1 MSYYQKYRPEK
12 IADLD
17 LGSARESFLKM
28 MKAGSISHAFLL
40 VGPRGSGKTSSARIL
55 ARLVNCEKNSR
66 NQGLKKSGGY
76 EEPCGECEA
85 CVSIKNGSAV
95 DVIEIDAA
103 SNRGIDDIRNIR
115 EKARLA
121 PVSLSQ
127 KVYIIDEVHQLTNDS
142 FNALLKILEEPPKHV
157 MFILCTTEASK
168 VPATIQSRCVVINFT
183 KANEEELVRALLRAA
198 AGEALEVE
206 EGSLVSLSRAVD
218 GSFREAHKILEQIAM
233 GSKKVTKEMIGKVM
247 EQTDFGTV
255 SRILELV
262 RSGDQAGL
270 IKEIKAVE
278 EAGNNVERL
287 VSDLLGELRVEM
299 ERAVK
304 EGEGINR
311 IDRRLMKKLM
321 VIMPKIKSSPIAILP
336 LELALIQ
343 SSENRWQGS
352 GGGNKKLSSRAPLRA
367 GLTPSRDPST
377 PPNMIKASV
386 GMTDK
391 ESGDVVM
398 SQVSFEQIV
407 NGWSDLLGRISPK
420 NNSIAGL
427 LRSAKPKEIHDK
439 FLTIEVFY
447 KFHKEQLEQENRRK
461 IVEEEIRKLWGPIS
475 VKCILGDKASKA
487 IEKAPEHDNITAE
500 VADSVVLKAAEEIF
514 GV

>member
-55 ARLVNCEKNSR
+55 ARLVNCEKNVGPTSPSATR
-66 NQGLKKSGGY
+66 GGEY
-76 EEPCGECEA
+76 TEPCGTCEA

-206 EGSLVSLSRAVD
+206 EGALVSLSRAVD

-336 LELALIQ
+336 LELALI
-343 SSENRWQGS
+343 SCAG
-352 GGGNKKLSSRAPLRA
+352 KKEAVSPPSSSRKRGSIPVDSRLR
-367 GLTPSRDPST
+367 GNDNVVKVTEKT
-377 PPNMIKASV
+377 
-386 GMTDK
+386 
-391 ESGDVVM
+391 EEDVVM

-487 IEKAPEHDNITAE
+487 IEKTPEHDNITAE